1 MYNLIF
7 FTNILR
13 LLEERNMTK
22 QELSNQAGVSISFLS
37 DLTNGKA
44 NPSLRVMERIAN
56 ALDVALPELLE
67 TTDLDEN
74 SLMLMADGKPVKSL
88 PPGYVRISVVLSEQQ
103 AFQVRKWSEAT
114 RHKLGQEAKDL
125 LAELQQLQQ
134 NNKEG

>member
-13 LLEERNMTK
+13 LLEERNLTK
-22 QELSNQAGVSISFLS
+22 QDLSDRANISISFLS

-44 NPSLRVMERIAN
+44 NPSLRIMESIAN

-67 TTDLDEN
+67 TTDLDQN

-88 PPGYVRISVVLSEQQ
+88 PPGYVRISVILSEQQ
-103 AFQVRKWSEAT
+103 AFQVRRWSETT
-114 RHKLGQEAKDL
+114 RQKLKREAKAKLGKIQQKDD
-125 LAELQQLQQ
+125 
-134 NNKEG
+134 

>member
-22 QELSNQAGVSISFLS
+22 QELSHQAGVSISFLS

-56 ALDVALPELLE
+56 ALDVSLPELLE
-67 TTDLDEN
+67 STDLDEH
-74 SLMLMADGKPVKSL
+74 SLMLMADGKPAKSL
-88 PPGYVRISVVLSEQQ
+88 PPGYVRISVIVSDQQ
-103 AFQVRKWSEAT
+103 AYQIRRWSESA
-114 RHKLGQEAKDL
+114 RQKLRLEAEAMLK
-125 LAELQQLQQ
+125 ELQEK
-134 NNKEG
+134 KED